1 MTLRERTGFNL
12 SIQST
17 NSLAPPRSFLDDD
30 LESIMDQS
38 DNAFR

>member
-17 NSLAPPRSFLDDD
+17 TSIAPARSFLDDD
-30 LESIMDQS
+30 LESVVNDS
-38 DNAFR
+38 FNATS